1 MGGDWA
7 LTPLLRLLRSGYMNL
22 TPARLRIM
30 ADIAKDIAQIFFAS
44 IFVGPLLGG
53 EVHLVVALFGFLLAL
68 GLWYSSVL
76 LIPDT
81 YE

>member
-1 MGGDWA
+1 M
-7 LTPLLRLLRSGYMNL
+7 
-22 TPARLRIM
+22 I

-53 EVHLVVALFGFLLAL
+53 EVHLVTALLGFILSV

-76 LIPDT
+76 LIPES

>member
-1 MGGDWA
+1 M
-7 LTPLLRLLRSGYMNL
+7 
-22 TPARLRIM
+22 M

-53 EVHLVVALFGFLLAL
+53 EVHLGTALFGFILAV

-76 LIPDT
+76 LIPET

>member
-1 MGGDWA
+1 
-7 LTPLLRLLRSGYMNL
+7 
-22 TPARLRIM
+22 M

-76 LIPDT
+76 LIPDI